1 MSAGQGS
8 RGPLKV
14 IKRNNTGEPV
24 VLSGG
29 EIEVQSGGAINAES
43 GSTVTIASGATL
55 AMNGN
60 QTTSANV
67 GTAGTN
73 CTAVEY
79 GNAWQHTTVITM
91 TAAELAPTIP
101 ADAEGAGAVIY
112 TFPAG
117 VYVGKSIHS
126 DVASGVMDAA
136 TNAADFGYG
145 SLISSGDIAT
155 LTTAAMEDWLTGQT
169 IADVSSFVDESS
181 AVMTA
186 GPPLLFEAGGS
197 HVLNVN
203 VAATWN
209 GTVAT
214 ASVTGVV
221 TFHWDFLG
229 A

>member
-1 MSAGQGS
+1 MSANLGS
-8 RGPLKV
+8 HGGNKV
-14 IKRNNTGEPV
+14 LTRP
-24 VLSGG
+24 SGDIIVQSG
-29 EIEVQSGGAINAES
+29 REIEVESGGAINIE
-43 GSTVTIASGATL
+43 SGATL
-55 AMNGN
+55 LLAGN
-60 QTTSANV
+60 QKTSANV

-79 GNAWQHTTVITM
+79 GNAYQHTTVITM

-112 TFPAG
+112 TFPPG

-145 SLISSGDIAT
+145 SLIASGDIAT

-181 AVMTA
+181 SVMTA
-186 GPPLLFEAGGS
+186 GPPLLFEAAGS

-203 VAATWN
+203 VAATW
-209 GTVAT
+209 GATVAT
-214 ASVTGVV
+214 ASITGVV
-221 TFHWDFLG
+221 TIHWDFLG